1 MWNTIKEKMKSW
13 AMWLAIAGLVV
24 WIVKTFVKIDIADEL
39 NQFLNILLPILV
51 GFGIVNNPNERNG
64 I

>member
-13 AMWLAIAGLVV
+13 AMWLAIASLVV